1 MLNKKQAITLQKALV
16 TANAGSSKI
25 LSAVVAT
32 KTGKLTASAHRKYS
46 KDLKHIKS
54 IAAKAERHLINSFKS
69 TSDLVKASKIDAVE
83 KLLSASAELSLRAKI
98 MSRVLADA
106 DELSELPDGEGFDA
120 DDVAENVECED
131 ELGDLEASEDEE
143 VEADDDEEV
152 EADDDEE
159 IEADDDDEEVE
170 ADDDEEIEAD
180 DDEEATDPVT
190 AKRRAL
196 KRASRSRVSRRISA
210 NRKAMQRRK
219 SISASAK
226 MARVASVKGSSL
238 QSASKSLIEWDFNK

>member
-1 MLNKKQAITLQKALV
+1 MVNKKQAITLQKALV

-69 TSDLVKASKIDAVE
+69 TIDLVKASKIDAVE

-131 ELGDLEASEDEE
+131 ELGDLEASE
-143 VEADDDEEV
+143 DEEV

-238 QSASKSLIEWDFNK
+238 QSASKSLINWDFTK

>member
-159 IEADDDDEEVE
+159 IEADDEEVE

-238 QSASKSLIEWDFNK
+238 QSASKSLIDWDFNK

>member
-143 VEADDDEEV
+143 VEADDDEE
-152 EADDDEE
+152 

>member
-131 ELGDLEASEDEE
+131 ELGDLEA
-143 VEADDDEEV
+143 DDDEEV

-159 IEADDDDEEVE
+159 VEADDDDEEVE

-238 QSASKSLIEWDFNK
+238 QSASKSLINWDFTK

>member
-143 VEADDDEEV
+143 VEADDDEE
-152 EADDDEE
+152 
-159 IEADDDDEEVE
+159 IEADDDEEVE

-238 QSASKSLIEWDFNK
+238 QSASKSLINWDFTK

>member
-143 VEADDDEEV
+143 VEADDDEEI

-159 IEADDDDEEVE
+159 IEADDDEEVE

-238 QSASKSLIEWDFNK
+238 QSASKSLINWDFTK

>member
-143 VEADDDEEV
+143 VEADDDEE
-152 EADDDEE
+152 
-159 IEADDDDEEVE
+159 IEADDDEEVE

>member
-143 VEADDDEEV
+143 VEADDDEE
-152 EADDDEE
+152 

-238 QSASKSLIEWDFNK
+238 QSASKSLINWDFNK

>member
-143 VEADDDEEV
+143 VEADDDEE
-152 EADDDEE
+152 

-238 QSASKSLIEWDFNK
+238 QSASKSLINWDFTK